1 MNSAKNIDT
10 FVSKDIQSVWAV
22 WMALGTNI
30 GTRFQEFQSIPIATY
45 KDVFS
50 IGEIIANQN
59 EVKDKLISEHMI
71 LLNEYLNVLKTDVR
85 ALLSGTKD
93 RASVLN
99 AFIAQLEYR
108 YTIGNN
114 SLKSL
119 ESQRSEL
126 IAVLNNT
133 EKELNLIRS
142 KIENDFSGFN
152 TNQTITNI
160 DLYLEIRQENTY
172 ARTYIVFLNKF
183 ISYYDAL
190 NKYNK
195 NLLDTLINNKDIII
209 KNTQIVIPD
218 TWWQLLR
225 ELELLYTEEEWKR

>member
-1 MNSAKNIDT
+1 
-10 FVSKDIQSVWAV
+10 
-22 WMALGTNI
+22 MALGTNI

-218 TWWQLLR
+218 T
-225 ELELLYTEEEWKR
+225 